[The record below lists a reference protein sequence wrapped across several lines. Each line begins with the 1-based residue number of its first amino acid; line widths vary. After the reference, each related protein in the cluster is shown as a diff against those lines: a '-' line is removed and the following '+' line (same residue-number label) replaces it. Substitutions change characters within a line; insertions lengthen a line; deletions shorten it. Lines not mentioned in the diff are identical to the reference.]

1 MCAVRTGDI
10 QTEIVELFLLRIFL
24 FPDLY
29 LSFLGTY
36 LSDGFRYME
45 VTIMSRVWDKIYFSR
60 HLLSVFIKARN
71 HKDEQS
77 FTLKI

>member
-1 MCAVRTGDI
+1 MCAVKTGDT
-10 QTEIVELFLLRIFL
+10 QTEIVELFILKTYF
-24 FPDLY
+24 FPALC
-29 LSFLGTY
+29 LIFLGTY

-45 VTIMSRVWDKIYFSR
+45 FTIMSRVWDKVYFSR

-77 FTLKI
+77 FTRFK

>member
-1 MCAVRTGDI
+1 MCAVRTGDT
-10 QTEIVELFLLRIFL
+10 QTEIVELYLLKTFF
-24 FPDLY
+24 FPDLC

-36 LSDGFRYME
+36 VSDGFRYME